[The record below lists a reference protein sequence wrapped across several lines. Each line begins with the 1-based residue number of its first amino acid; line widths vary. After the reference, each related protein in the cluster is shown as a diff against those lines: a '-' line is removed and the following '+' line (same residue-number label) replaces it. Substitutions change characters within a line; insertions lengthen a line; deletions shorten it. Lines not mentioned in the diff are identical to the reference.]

1 MDGRIVSHYR
11 ILEQL
16 GGGGMGVVYLA
27 EDVRLGRRVAVKFL
41 PVEFSSDPQ
50 AVERFQREARAAS
63 ALNHPHIC
71 TIHDIGEDLGEHFIV
86 IELLEGQTLKHLI
99 ADKPLPIDRVLDIGA
114 QIADGLAAA
123 HAKGIIHRD
132 IKPANLYITSRGQ
145 AKILDFGLAKLT
157 PPSPPAGPPT
167 MATMTAAE
175 EHLTSPGTTVGTVA
189 YMSPEQIRGESL
201 DARSDIFSFGI
212 VLYEMTTGR
221 RAFAGNTSGVI
232 FDAILNRAPAA
243 PVRLNPEVP
252 DDLERIIAKALEKDR
267 ALRYQSA
274 ADLGADL
281 QRVRRDTSAAR
292 STPYGPL
299 AGVTASGGVK
309 SPGTAAAPDATPSG
323 QWRWWG
329 LAAAGV
335 LAAALALFYSRRVPV
350 LSDRDTV
357 LIADFVNT
365 TGEPV
370 FDGALQQALTIELE
384 QSPFL
389 SILSRERVRQTL
401 ALMTRSPDERVAGT
415 VAREVC
421 ERLGGAAIIAGTIAP
436 LGSHYIIGLD
446 AASCRTGDSLARQ
459 QGEANDRE
467 HVLKAVDAAATRL
480 RRTLGESLGTIA
492 RFDTPIEQAT
502 TSSLEALKAY
512 HAGEETRARSG
523 DLAALPFFKRAV
535 AVDPNFAMA
544 YARLSTVYR
553 NLGQFEEVTRATREA
568 YGRRDRVS
576 ELERLYIDGRYCEI
590 TSNPDECSRDVYEL
604 WKHTYP
610 RDWTAYNNLNVIYA
624 GQGRFDEALADGL
637 EALRLNPDHLFPYV
651 NVIEAYTALGRLP
664 EARTIAERALAR
676 KLEDSEI
683 HFNLAQIA
691 FALGDRAAM
700 VAELKRA
707 VGRPDEG
714 RFIAFEA
721 DTLASAGR
729 LASSHE
735 LRARAETVASA
746 TQSPLAARI
755 RARGAL
761 FDAAA
766 GDDRRVRATLV
777 TLVGGP
783 PSVAKLDAALAA
795 VLVGDRVHAE
805 QLLGSLPDFMPD
817 IGRHLTDTARALL
830 EIDGGN
836 RAAVDRISPPV
847 GGEVISGPALRP
859 IYVRGIAYL
868 RAGAARQAVE
878 EFQRILDHPG
888 CAPESPLH
896 ALAHVQQARAYTLAG
911 ESAKARK
918 EYQDFLALWKDA
930 DADVPIF
937 KAARAEYERMKP

>member
-41 PVEFSSDPQ
+41 PVEFSGDAQ

-71 TIHDIGEDLGEHFIV
+71 TIHDIGEDHGQHFIV
-86 IELLEGQTLKHLI
+86 IELLEGQTLTHLI
-99 ADKPLPIDRVLDIGA
+99 ADKPLTIDRVLDIGA
-114 QIADGLAAA
+114 QITDGLDAA
-123 HAKGIIHRD
+123 HAKGIVHRD
-132 IKPANLYITSRGQ
+132 IKPANLFVTSRGH

-157 PPSPPAGPPT
+157 LPAPTAAPAT
-167 MATMTAAE
+167 MATMAAAD

-189 YMSPEQIRGESL
+189 YMSPEQVRGEPL

-212 VLYEMTTGR
+212 VLYEMCTGR

-232 FDAILNRAPAA
+232 FDAILNREPAA

-292 STPYGPL
+292 STSYAPRP
-299 AGVTASGGVK
+299 GVTASADVK
-309 SPGTAAAPDATPSG
+309 PSSSAATQGAAPSG
-323 QWRWWG
+323 TWRWWV
-329 LAAAGV
+329 LAAGV
-335 LAAALALFYSRRVPV
+335 LAAAIALFYWRRVPV

-357 LIADFVNT
+357 LVADFVNT

-389 SILSRERVRQTL
+389 SLLSRQRVRQTL
-401 ALMTRSPDERVAGT
+401 ALMTLSPDERVAGV

-421 ERLGGAAIIAGTIAP
+421 ERLGAAVMITGTIAP
-436 LGSHYIIGLD
+436 LGSHFVIGLD
-446 AASCRTGDSLARQ
+446 AANCRTGDSVASQ
-459 QGEANDRE
+459 QGEAPDRE

-480 RRTLGESLGTIA
+480 RRQLGESLGTIE

-502 TSSLEALKAY
+502 TSSLEALKAF
-512 HAGEETRARSG
+512 HLGEETRARAG
-523 DLAALPFFKRAV
+523 DQEALPFFKHAV
-535 AVDPNFAMA
+535 DVDPNFAMA

-553 NLGQFEEVTRATREA
+553 NVGRFEEVTQATQEA
-568 YGRRDRVS
+568 YARRERVS
-576 ELERLYIDGRYCEI
+576 ELERLYIDGRHCEI
-590 TSNPDECSRDVYEL
+590 AANPDECSRDVYEL

-610 RDWTAYNNLNVIYA
+610 RDWSAYNNLSVVYSS
-624 GQGRFDEALADGL
+624 QGRFDEALANGL
-637 EALRLNPDHLFPYV
+637 EALRLNPDHLFPYD
-651 NVIEAYTALGRLP
+651 NVVEAYTALGRLP
-664 EARTIAERALAR
+664 EARQIAERALAR

-683 HFNLAQIA
+683 RFELVQITLAQ
-691 FALGDRAAM
+691 GDRAAM
-700 VAELKRA
+700 AAELKRA

-721 DTLASAGR
+721 DVLASAGR

-735 LRARAETVASA
+735 MRARAETVASA
-746 TQSPLAARI
+746 TQQTLAARI

-761 FDAAA
+761 FDGAM
-766 GDDRRVRATLV
+766 GDDKRVRATV
-777 TLVGGP
+777 ATLVSGP
-783 PSVAKLDAALAA
+783 PSAAKLDAALAA
-795 VLVGDRVHAE
+795 ILVGDRVHAE
-805 QLLGSLPDFMPD
+805 QLLGSLPDFMPS
-817 IGRHLTDTARALL
+817 IARHLAGTARALL
-830 EIDGGN
+830 DIDAGD
-836 RAAVDRISPPV
+836 RAAVSRISPPV

-888 CAPESPLH
+888 CAPESPLR
-896 ALAHVQQARAYTLAG
+896 ALSHVQQARAYALAG
-911 ESAKARK
+911 DSAKARK
-918 EYQDFLALWKDA
+918 GYQDFLALWKDA
-930 DADVPIF
+930 DPDVPII
-937 KAARAEYERMKP
+937 KAARAEYESMKP